1 MKRTLMTLM
10 AVLMLGTGFAQV
22 LSTTDA
28 ALVYYMPKN
37 LLAFDVEYT
46 ETVCTQGPFYQYAER
61 YLGTKDVVMADETR
75 YELTDVKMGTKTVA
89 DKNRAYVYSLSKN
102 QRACLTLDQKGILVA
117 YNADAPESKAKP
129 NKRYDKKER
138 KESVL
143 APLSE
148 ETLLA
153 TSKAKMAESTAKQI
167 YRIREAR
174 TNLLAGDVDRLPADS
189 KALALTLQK
198 LDDEEEALVKL
209 FVGEKQVQVKHKII
223 YVEPEHDVTDSTL
236 LRFSRYAGPVAADD
250 MSGEPIVLTLNVHK
264 QVLAESTDKKQVP
277 LSEIYYNLPGDVTVV
292 LTDADGNE
300 LVNKELPIAQL
311 GVSVALPQS
320 LISRKPHILFD
331 PKTGAIISINE

>member
-1 MKRTLMTLM
+1 MKRTLLTLM
-10 AVLMLGTGFAQV
+10 AVLALSTGFAQV

-28 ALVYYMPKN
+28 ALVYYMPKT

-61 YLGTKDVVMADETR
+61 YLGTKDVVTADETC
-75 YELTDVKMGTKTVA
+75 YELKDVTLGTKTVA
-89 DKNRAYVYSLSKN
+89 DKSRAYVYSLSKN

-117 YNADAPESKAKP
+117 YNTEAPESKPKASSQSP
-129 NKRYDKKER
+129 KKQG
-138 KESVL
+138 KESAL

-189 KALALTLQK
+189 RALALTLQK
-198 LDDEEEALVKL
+198 LDDEEEALVKM
-209 FVGEKQVQVKHKII
+209 FVGDKKVQVKHKII
-223 YVEPEHDVTDSTL
+223 YVTPEQDVTDSTL

-250 MSGEPIVLTLNVHK
+250 MSGEPLMLTISVRK
-264 QVLAESTDKKQVP
+264 QVLTESEEKKRVA
-277 LSEIYYNLPGDVTVV
+277 LSEIYYNLPGEASVV
-292 LTDADGNE
+292 LTDNDGNE
-300 LVNKELPIAQL
+300 LVNRELPIAQL

-320 LISRKPHILFD
+320 LISRKPQILFD